1 MVTSILLDLMG
12 GVALLLW
19 GLHMVH
25 SGIVRAFG
33 ASLRRVMATVLRTR
47 LQAFLAGLGITALL
61 QSSTATALMLSSF
74 SASGMVEL
82 APALAVMLGANVGT
96 TLIVQLLSFDSSAIS
111 PLLLVLG
118 VVAFKRSRVARGR
131 DLGRVAIGLGLMLLS
146 LHLLLTSLAPA
157 ENAPL
162 VREILSAITGE
173 PLLTLLLGAVLTWL
187 AHSSVATVL
196 LTMSLAYSG
205 FIPPLAACALILGAN
220 LGSALNPFIEG
231 LSSSNPAHH
240 RLPAGNLLTRLAGCA
255 LFLPL
260 LEPLLGWLTPLEDNP
275 ARLAADFHTLFN
287 VVVALVFL
295 PPIQPLSRLLC
306 RWLPDSKAA
315 DDPAQPLYLDASAL
329 DTPSVALAC
338 AARETLHM
346 GDIVETMLRE
356 SMQVLL
362 GNDRKLALAVS
373 QRDNAVDSL
382 HEAIKLYVVR
392 LTRDSLD
399 EAEGRRAMEIMA
411 LSINLE
417 HIGDIIDKNLMELAN
432 KKIKHQLQFSRE
444 GAQELE
450 AFHRLVIDN
459 LKLSFTVFLTG
470 DVKAA
475 RQLLDEKTR
484 VRELEMQAAESHM
497 ARLRE
502 GRLESLE
509 TSSLHLD
516 ILRDFKRIHSHL
528 CATAYPALE
537 ASGQLRP
544 SRLRQQAVSATPAS
558 SDGAGSVHPAPPP
571 SAGAC

>member
-1 MVTSILLDLMG
+1 
-12 GVALLLW
+12 
-19 GLHMVH
+19 
-25 SGIVRAFG
+25 
-33 ASLRRVMATVLRTR
+33 
-47 LQAFLAGLGITALL
+47 
-61 QSSTATALMLSSF
+61 
-74 SASGMVEL
+74 
-82 APALAVMLGANVGT
+82 
-96 TLIVQLLSFDSSAIS
+96 
-111 PLLLVLG
+111 
-118 VVAFKRSRVARGR
+118 
-131 DLGRVAIGLGLMLLS
+131 MLLS

-231 LSSSNPAHH
+231 LSSSNPAHR

-260 LEPLLGWLTPLEDNP
+260 LNPLLGWLMPLEDNP

-306 RWLPDSKAA
+306 RWLPESKAA

-329 DTPSVALAC
+329 STPSVALAC

-382 HEAIKLYVVR
+382 YEAIKLYVVQ

-450 AFHRLVIDN
+450 AFHRLIIDN

-475 RQLLDEKTR
+475 RQLLDEKPGCANWKCKPPKAIWR
-484 VRELEMQAAESHM
+484 GCAKDGWKAWKP
-497 ARLRE
+497 ARCIWI
-502 GRLESLE
+502 SCA
-509 TSSLHLD
+509 TSSAFTP
-516 ILRDFKRIHSHL
+516 I
-528 CATAYPALE
+528 CAPPPIRRWKPAASCAPAACANRRCPAQQQRTTAAAY
-537 ASGQLRP
+537 
-544 SRLRQQAVSATPAS
+544 T
-558 SDGAGSVHPAPPP
+558 APPP